1 MNLGVL
7 EQAWD
12 EADVGSDHVITRYRT
27 KNANLRTQ
35 LERIIKRAGLKS
47 WPKLFHNLRAT
58 RQTELA
64 ESFPAHVVC
73 AWMGNSQAVAAR
85 HYLQVTD
92 EHFADALEPTDK
104 AAQNPAQSAHA
115 SARQT
120 SQANSTAHKETPVL
134 QGGASD
140 CDYLPIRPV
149 PERGLEPPL
158 PFRNMVLNHA
168 RLPIPPLGRALR
180 GIR

>member
-12 EADVGSDHVITRYRT
+12 EADVGSLHHKRS
-27 KNANLRTQ
+27 NQ
-35 LERIIKRAGLKS
+35 ER
-47 WPKLFHNLRAT
+47 
-58 RQTELA
+58 
-64 ESFPAHVVC
+64 ES
-73 AWMGNSQAVAAR
+73 
-85 HYLQVTD
+85 
-92 EHFADALEPTDK
+92 ADATGT
-104 AAQNPAQSAHA
+104 HA

-149 PERGLEPPL
+149 PERGLEQTVESSGETGITPKGGAESGAVGAGNGPGDPQL
-158 PFRNMVLNHA
+158 RAVIEAWPVLSESTKSDI
-168 RLPIPPLGRALR
+168 LEMIRAA
-180 GIR
+180 GGEN